1 MRKTPVVVILGHV
14 DHGKTT
20 LLDTIRTTTV
30 AAREPGGITQSIGA
44 YQVTIKNS
52 PITFID
58 TPGHEAFSAMRSQG
72 ARVADLAIL
81 VVAANDGVKPQT
93 LEALQA
99 VNDAHLPM
107 IIAVNKID
115 LPHTNADAVKK
126 DLGTHGCLVE
136 GYGGSI
142 PTIEISAKE
151 GRNVAEL
158 LEMVQLVYALEEKTA
173 DEKGVLRAAVIE
185 STKDTRVGPVMTV
198 IVESGTLRLKDELVV
213 GDAAGRVRTL
223 YDDRKQSI
231 RECLPGCPA
240 LIVGFPLVL
249 PVGSIVTRKGEAQD
263 ASTGV
268 PQEVPQHAPMSTV
281 LEDEEQSPLR
291 VLLKADAVGTL
302 AALAASIPVQSIIVS
317 QSVGDIALAD
327 VLLAESTKALIV
339 GFRVKVPKEVAALAQ
354 EHRVTILTNDIIY
367 SLNEQLTTLIKR
379 PVPQETELGRATVRQ
394 IFHVRDQQIAGCH
407 VESGRL
413 SVHDTIHLI
422 RAADSIDA
430 VIRNLKQKNADV
442 TSVPTGQDCG
452 VLLTAVSG
460 KPLNIK
466 ERSAI
471 IAFQKN
477 DNIQ

>member
-1 MRKTPVVVILGHV
+1 MRKTPVVVVLGHV

-81 VVAANDGVKPQT
+81 VVAADDGVKPQT
-93 LEALQA
+93 MEALQA
-99 VNDAHLPM
+99 VSDAHLPM
-107 IIAVNKID
+107 IVAVNKID
-115 LPHTNADAVKK
+115 LPHINTDAVKK

-142 PTIEISAKE
+142 PVIEISAKE

-173 DEKGVLRAAVIE
+173 DEKGILRAAVVE
-185 STKDTRVGPVMTV
+185 STKDTRVGPVASV
-198 IVESGTLRLKDELVV
+198 IVESGTLRLKDEIVV
-213 GDAAGRVRTL
+213 GGATGRVRTL
-223 YDDRKQSI
+223 YNDRKQSI
-231 RECLPGCPA
+231 RECLPGFPA
-240 LIVGFPLVL
+240 LVVGFPLVL
-249 PVGSIVTRKGEAQD
+249 PVGSIITRKGETHSAEAQAPRD
-263 ASTGV
+263 EPQNTTANKSFTG
-268 PQEVPQHAPMSTV
+268 EKS
-281 LEDEEQSPLR
+281 EILR
-291 VLLKADAVGTL
+291 LLLKADSQGTL
-302 AALAASIPVQSIIVS
+302 AALAASIPTPSAIVY

-327 VLLAESTKALIV
+327 VLLAETTKAFIV
-339 GFRVKVPKEVAALAQ
+339 GFRVKIPKEVTELAD

-367 SLNEQLTTLIKR
+367 ALNEQLTTLIKR

-413 SVHDTIHLI
+413 SVNDTIHLI
-422 RAADSIDA
+422 RAANSMDA

-452 VLLTAVSG
+452 VLLAAVSG
-460 KPLNIK
+460 EPLNIR